1 MYYIIK
7 CKKYWRSDIM
17 AQFTYRRSDVD
28 GIFCSVW
35 NMDDYI
41 CEVRSEGADK
51 LVNLLNN
58 LYDKTQKCA
67 DLIRE
72 NEHLK
77 QELMLVQNNIQFKE

>member
-1 MYYIIK
+1 MIK
-7 CKKYWRSDIM
+7 K
-17 AQFTYRRSDVD
+17 QFTYRKSNIN
-28 GIFCSVW
+28 GTFCSVW

-41 CEVRSEGADK
+41 CEVKSENADK

-72 NEHLK
+72 NGLLK